1 MAQNTEYKKL
11 RSGAKC
17 SSALST
23 VTEKI
28 QTLRESL
35 VTFHGINFL
44 EKTIKRETL
53 GIIALIKS
61 EGERKPRVKC

>member
-1 MAQNTEYKKL
+1 MTEKIQ
-11 RSGAKC
+11 
-17 SSALST
+17 T

-35 VTFHGINFL
+35 VTFHGTNFL